1 MTLLVVDASVALKWV
16 IPEDGSILALALR
29 REHRFTAP
37 DLLIAECANVLWK
50 QVRRGFLSEEQAF
63 GAADVLSQADID
75 LKPMRPLIAATTR
88 LAIALNHP
96 AYDCFY
102 LALAIAED
110 CPFVTAD
117 ERLVRKVEA
126 AGSGPDLRLLSSFAV

>member
-50 QVRRGFLSEEQAF
+50 QVRREFLTHDQALM
-63 GAADVLSQADID
+63 AADVLSRTDID
-75 LKPMRPLIAATTR
+75 IKPMQPLLKAATR
-88 LAIALNHP
+88 LAVSLNHP

-102 LALAIAED
+102 LALATAED

-126 AGSGPDLRLLSSFAV
+126 AGIGPDVRLLSSFAV

>member
-50 QVRRGFLSEEQAF
+50 QVRREFLAHDQAVR
-63 GAADVLSQADID
+63 AAETLSRADID
-75 LKPMRPLIAATTR
+75 LKPMQPLMEAATR
-88 LAIALNHP
+88 IAISLNHP

-102 LALAIAED
+102 LALAAAEA

-126 AGSGPDLRLLSSFAV
+126 AGSGPEIRLLSSFAV

>member
-1 MTLLVVDASVALKWV
+1 MTLLVIDASVALKWV
-16 IPEDGSILALALR
+16 IPEAGSILALALR

-50 QVRRGFLSEEQAF
+50 QVRREFLGHQQAH
-63 GAADVLSQADID
+63 AAAKLLARADID
-75 LKPMRPLIAATTR
+75 LKPMQPLLEAATR
-88 LAIALNHP
+88 IAIHLNHP

-102 LALAIAED
+102 LALAAAED

-126 AGSGPDLRLLSSFAV
+126 AGDGPEIRLLSSFAV

>member
-1 MTLLVVDASVALKWV
+1 VSLLVVDASVALKWV
-16 IPEDGSILALALR
+16 IPEDGSVQALALR

-50 QVRRGFLSEEQAF
+50 HVRRQFLSLEQARK
-63 GAADVLSQADID
+63 AAEVLARADID
-75 LKPMRPLIAATTR
+75 LKPMQPLIEEATH
-88 LAIALNHP
+88 LAIKLNHP

-102 LALAIAED
+102 LALAAAED

-117 ERLVRKVEA
+117 ERLVREVQA
-126 AGSGPDLRLLSSFAV
+126 AGGGPEIRLLSTFAV